1 MHSSL
6 ESALACGTPA
16 VAGKPGLEGLFYIH
30 RLIRESQTFFFAGGF
45 SIATILFWPGVAA
58 GLGNRFLSD
67 ADSVFLFAGDLKLNA
82 NLCFLRRVAHD
93 AVQTGQ
99 SQ

>member
-1 MHSSL
+1 M
-6 ESALACGTPA
+6 
-16 VAGKPGLEGLFYIH
+16 
-30 RLIRESQTFFFAGGF
+30 
-45 SIATILFWPGVAA
+45 
-58 GLGNRFLSD
+58 NRFLSD

-99 SQ
+99 HQ